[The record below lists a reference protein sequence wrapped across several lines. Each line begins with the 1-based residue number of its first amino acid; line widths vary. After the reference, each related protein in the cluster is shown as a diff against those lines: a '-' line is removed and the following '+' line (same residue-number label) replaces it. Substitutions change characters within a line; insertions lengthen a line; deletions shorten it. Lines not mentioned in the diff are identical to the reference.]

1 MPLKIHKNLENKGAR
16 QETPCLHDW
25 KIPKDV
31 RNPYL
36 KERVKVSP
44 RNATTKKKSLK
55 KMMTAAGT
63 F

>member
-1 MPLKIHKNLENKGAR
+1 M
-16 QETPCLHDW
+16 HDW

-36 KERVKVSP
+36 KEEVKVSP
-44 RNATTKKKSLK
+44 TNVTTKKKSLK